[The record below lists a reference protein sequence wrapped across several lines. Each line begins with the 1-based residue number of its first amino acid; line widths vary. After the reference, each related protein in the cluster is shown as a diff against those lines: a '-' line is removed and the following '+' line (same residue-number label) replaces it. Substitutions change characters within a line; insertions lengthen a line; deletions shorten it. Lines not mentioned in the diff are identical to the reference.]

1 LRTASAI
8 WRGFISAALTAHGFL
23 AWAVAAVIGAAV
35 LASAASSLLS
45 GGAHV
50 AATVASGAAE
60 GASDA
65 PDFHQAIR
73 LQDDNAMRQTDLP
86 HRLYVM
92 DEKQK
97 LERDIERYHALL
109 KLVTDERAITTI
121 KQLIREKQDR
131 LNKNMSN
138 GYENPLGKL
147 FAGRPCAELYRSCS
161 GQVVSFEL
169 PS

>member
-1 LRTASAI
+1 M
-8 WRGFISAALTAHGFL
+8 
-23 AWAVAAVIGAAV
+23 
-35 LASAASSLLS
+35 AAS
-45 GGAHV
+45 
-50 AATVASGAAE
+50 VASGAAE

-131 LNKNMSN
+131 LNKNN
-138 GYENPLGKL
+138 EQRL
-147 FAGRPCAELYRSCS
+147 
-161 GQVVSFEL
+161 
-169 PS
+169 